1 MIEEADFETFLYL
14 SRNQCVIFVENKRTF
29 KSLYKEE
36 IKIAD
41 EIYPDDLNYLS
52 KFIDG
57 NIYRIEKLV
66 GNFIKDITLIIEND
80 KILNVDIGIKK
91 KDHTQF
97 LNQDYLKN
105 DLIEVKDLFKA
116 SYQNQVIMH
125 MLIINY
131 DEDGNK
137 NFSNDFDEN
146 NLYTVVK
153 FISISNSLTSILDK
167 LLEKHQIQINQYMSG
182 EYIKNF
188 IGEDLG
194 ELSMMASKLKNGFNK
209 NEITFVGRDIDLLQ
223 SKQLSE
229 ALKENTSLISI
240 SLISNKIGDDGVK
253 ALAEA
258 LKENTSIM
266 DMTLEP
272 NGNRNEINTEEITE
286 YMRRNRAMHAVNIGR
301 SKDPDNVEITLLFAL
316 NKIKFSC
323 NNVDELSNSFITSMG
338 LDSFKDLP
346 EKNIA
351 NIPSKLFP
359 NEEEAKLFANKVI
372 EILNNRKI
380 TLPSGDEI
388 IETTDNVKTAMN
400 NCLKPKTSIFGKI
413 HAYLTEDGNTKNQD
427 PFLRVD

>member
-36 IKIAD
+36 IKITD
-41 EIYPDDLNYLS
+41 EMYPDDLNKLS
-52 KFIDG
+52 KFLDR
-57 NIYRIEKLV
+57 NIYKIEKLV

-91 KDHTQF
+91 KDHMQF

-153 FISISNSLTSILDK
+153 FISISNSLTFILDK

-209 NEITFVGRDIDLLQ
+209 NEVT
-223 SKQLSE
+223 
-229 ALKENTSLISI
+229 LIS
-240 SLISNKIGDDGVK
+240 
-253 ALAEA
+253 
-258 LKENTSIM
+258 
-266 DMTLEP
+266 
-272 NGNRNEINTEEITE
+272 
-286 YMRRNRAMHAVNIGR
+286 
-301 SKDPDNVEITLLFAL
+301 
-316 NKIKFSC
+316 
-323 NNVDELSNSFITSMG
+323 
-338 LDSFKDLP
+338 
-346 EKNIA
+346 KNIE
-351 NIPSKLFP
+351 NKGFFEKFFQLF
-359 NEEEAKLFANKVI
+359 
-372 EILNNRKI
+372 
-380 TLPSGDEI
+380 S
-388 IETTDNVKTAMN
+388 
-400 NCLKPKTSIFGKI
+400 
-413 HAYLTEDGNTKNQD
+413 
-427 PFLRVD
+427 

>member
-36 IKIAD
+36 IKITD

-52 KFIDG
+52 KFLDE

-153 FISISNSLTSILDK
+153 FISISNSLTFILDK

-209 NEITFVGRDIDLLQ
+209 NEVT
-223 SKQLSE
+223 
-229 ALKENTSLISI
+229 LIS
-240 SLISNKIGDDGVK
+240 
-253 ALAEA
+253 
-258 LKENTSIM
+258 
-266 DMTLEP
+266 
-272 NGNRNEINTEEITE
+272 
-286 YMRRNRAMHAVNIGR
+286 
-301 SKDPDNVEITLLFAL
+301 
-316 NKIKFSC
+316 
-323 NNVDELSNSFITSMG
+323 
-338 LDSFKDLP
+338 
-346 EKNIA
+346 KNIE
-351 NIPSKLFP
+351 NKGFFEKFFQLF
-359 NEEEAKLFANKVI
+359 
-372 EILNNRKI
+372 
-380 TLPSGDEI
+380 S
-388 IETTDNVKTAMN
+388 
-400 NCLKPKTSIFGKI
+400 
-413 HAYLTEDGNTKNQD
+413 
-427 PFLRVD
+427 

>member
-29 KSLYKEE
+29 KSLYREE
-36 IKIAD
+36 IKITD
-41 EIYPDDLNYLS
+41 EMYPDDLNKLS
-52 KFIDG
+52 KFLDR
-57 NIYRIEKLV
+57 NIYKIEKLV

-146 NLYTVVK
+146 NIYIVVK

-209 NEITFVGRDIDLLQ
+209 NEVT
-223 SKQLSE
+223 
-229 ALKENTSLISI
+229 LIS
-240 SLISNKIGDDGVK
+240 
-253 ALAEA
+253 
-258 LKENTSIM
+258 
-266 DMTLEP
+266 
-272 NGNRNEINTEEITE
+272 
-286 YMRRNRAMHAVNIGR
+286 
-301 SKDPDNVEITLLFAL
+301 
-316 NKIKFSC
+316 
-323 NNVDELSNSFITSMG
+323 
-338 LDSFKDLP
+338 
-346 EKNIA
+346 KNIE
-351 NIPSKLFP
+351 NKGFFEKFFQLF
-359 NEEEAKLFANKVI
+359 
-372 EILNNRKI
+372 
-380 TLPSGDEI
+380 S
-388 IETTDNVKTAMN
+388 
-400 NCLKPKTSIFGKI
+400 
-413 HAYLTEDGNTKNQD
+413 
-427 PFLRVD
+427 

>member
-36 IKIAD
+36 IKITD
-41 EIYPDDLNYLS
+41 EMYPDDLNKLS
-52 KFIDG
+52 KFLDR
-57 NIYRIEKLV
+57 NIYKIEKLV

-91 KDHTQF
+91 KDYTQF

-153 FISISNSLTSILDK
+153 FISISNSLTFILDK

-209 NEITFVGRDIDLLQ
+209 NEVT
-223 SKQLSE
+223 
-229 ALKENTSLISI
+229 LIS
-240 SLISNKIGDDGVK
+240 
-253 ALAEA
+253 
-258 LKENTSIM
+258 
-266 DMTLEP
+266 
-272 NGNRNEINTEEITE
+272 
-286 YMRRNRAMHAVNIGR
+286 
-301 SKDPDNVEITLLFAL
+301 
-316 NKIKFSC
+316 
-323 NNVDELSNSFITSMG
+323 
-338 LDSFKDLP
+338 
-346 EKNIA
+346 KNIE
-351 NIPSKLFP
+351 NKGFFEKFFQLF
-359 NEEEAKLFANKVI
+359 
-372 EILNNRKI
+372 
-380 TLPSGDEI
+380 S
-388 IETTDNVKTAMN
+388 
-400 NCLKPKTSIFGKI
+400 
-413 HAYLTEDGNTKNQD
+413 
-427 PFLRVD
+427 

>member
-14 SRNQCVIFVENKRTF
+14 SRKRYVIFVDDKKTLKN
-29 KSLYKEE
+29 LYKEE
-36 IKIAD
+36 IKIFD
-41 EIYPDDLNYLS
+41 EIHRDDLSHLS
-52 KFIDG
+52 KFLDQ

-153 FISISNSLTSILDK
+153 FISISNSLTFILDK

-209 NEITFVGRDIDLLQ
+209 NEVT
-223 SKQLSE
+223 
-229 ALKENTSLISI
+229 LIS
-240 SLISNKIGDDGVK
+240 
-253 ALAEA
+253 
-258 LKENTSIM
+258 
-266 DMTLEP
+266 
-272 NGNRNEINTEEITE
+272 
-286 YMRRNRAMHAVNIGR
+286 
-301 SKDPDNVEITLLFAL
+301 
-316 NKIKFSC
+316 
-323 NNVDELSNSFITSMG
+323 
-338 LDSFKDLP
+338 
-346 EKNIA
+346 KNIE
-351 NIPSKLFP
+351 NKGFFEKFFQLF
-359 NEEEAKLFANKVI
+359 
-372 EILNNRKI
+372 
-380 TLPSGDEI
+380 S
-388 IETTDNVKTAMN
+388 
-400 NCLKPKTSIFGKI
+400 
-413 HAYLTEDGNTKNQD
+413 
-427 PFLRVD
+427 

>member
-41 EIYPDDLNYLS
+41 EIYPDDLSHLS
-52 KFIDG
+52 KFLDE

-137 NFSNDFDEN
+137 NFLNDFDEN
-146 NLYTVVK
+146 NIYIVVK
-153 FISISNSLTSILDK
+153 FISISNSLTFILDK

-188 IGEDLG
+188 IGEDLC
-194 ELSMMASKLKNGFNK
+194 ELSIMASKLKNGFNK
-209 NEITFVGRDIDLLQ
+209 NEVT
-223 SKQLSE
+223 
-229 ALKENTSLISI
+229 LIS
-240 SLISNKIGDDGVK
+240 
-253 ALAEA
+253 
-258 LKENTSIM
+258 
-266 DMTLEP
+266 
-272 NGNRNEINTEEITE
+272 
-286 YMRRNRAMHAVNIGR
+286 
-301 SKDPDNVEITLLFAL
+301 
-316 NKIKFSC
+316 
-323 NNVDELSNSFITSMG
+323 
-338 LDSFKDLP
+338 
-346 EKNIA
+346 KNIE
-351 NIPSKLFP
+351 NRGLFEKFFKLF
-359 NEEEAKLFANKVI
+359 
-372 EILNNRKI
+372 
-380 TLPSGDEI
+380 S
-388 IETTDNVKTAMN
+388 
-400 NCLKPKTSIFGKI
+400 
-413 HAYLTEDGNTKNQD
+413 
-427 PFLRVD
+427 

>member
-52 KFIDG
+52 KFLDE

-209 NEITFVGRDIDLLQ
+209 NEVT
-223 SKQLSE
+223 
-229 ALKENTSLISI
+229 LIS
-240 SLISNKIGDDGVK
+240 
-253 ALAEA
+253 
-258 LKENTSIM
+258 
-266 DMTLEP
+266 
-272 NGNRNEINTEEITE
+272 
-286 YMRRNRAMHAVNIGR
+286 
-301 SKDPDNVEITLLFAL
+301 
-316 NKIKFSC
+316 
-323 NNVDELSNSFITSMG
+323 
-338 LDSFKDLP
+338 
-346 EKNIA
+346 KNIE
-351 NIPSKLFP
+351 NKGFFEKFFQLF
-359 NEEEAKLFANKVI
+359 
-372 EILNNRKI
+372 
-380 TLPSGDEI
+380 S
-388 IETTDNVKTAMN
+388 
-400 NCLKPKTSIFGKI
+400 
-413 HAYLTEDGNTKNQD
+413 
-427 PFLRVD
+427 

>member
-36 IKIAD
+36 IKITD
-41 EIYPDDLNYLS
+41 EMYPDDLNKLS
-52 KFIDG
+52 KFLDR
-57 NIYRIEKLV
+57 NIYKIEKLV

-91 KDHTQF
+91 KDYKQF
-97 LNQDYLKN
+97 LNQNYLKN

-153 FISISNSLTSILDK
+153 FISISNSLTFILDK

-209 NEITFVGRDIDLLQ
+209 NEVT
-223 SKQLSE
+223 
-229 ALKENTSLISI
+229 LIS
-240 SLISNKIGDDGVK
+240 
-253 ALAEA
+253 
-258 LKENTSIM
+258 
-266 DMTLEP
+266 
-272 NGNRNEINTEEITE
+272 
-286 YMRRNRAMHAVNIGR
+286 
-301 SKDPDNVEITLLFAL
+301 
-316 NKIKFSC
+316 
-323 NNVDELSNSFITSMG
+323 
-338 LDSFKDLP
+338 
-346 EKNIA
+346 KNIE
-351 NIPSKLFP
+351 NKGFFEKFFQLF
-359 NEEEAKLFANKVI
+359 
-372 EILNNRKI
+372 
-380 TLPSGDEI
+380 S
-388 IETTDNVKTAMN
+388 
-400 NCLKPKTSIFGKI
+400 
-413 HAYLTEDGNTKNQD
+413 
-427 PFLRVD
+427 